1 MIICMRYMF
10 ISYEEH
16 RGTIILVEYM
26 KIGINSGKEE
36 RANCYG
42 IQGRLGDIVKW
53 YLLAR

>member
-1 MIICMRYMF
+1 MRYMF